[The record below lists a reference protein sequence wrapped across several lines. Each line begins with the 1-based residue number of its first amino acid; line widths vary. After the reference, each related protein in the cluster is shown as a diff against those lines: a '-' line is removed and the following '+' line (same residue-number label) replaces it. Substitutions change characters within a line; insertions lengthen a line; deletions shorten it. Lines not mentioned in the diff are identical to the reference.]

1 VDKKHKKRR
10 ALISVSDKTA
20 VADFARA
27 LAGIGFEI
35 ISTGG
40 TAQALTE
47 AGVDVTPVEKVT
59 GSPEML
65 DGRVKTLHPS
75 IHGGILARRDNPTD
89 MVQLAASGIEPID
102 LVVVNLYPFERT
114 VARENVTLAEA
125 IEQIDIGGPTLLR
138 ASAKNFKDVIVVC
151 DPSDYPAVL
160 AKLDEEGDLTAI
172 ERAWLAAKAFDLTAG
187 YDANI
192 CSYLKALMES
202 EKETGEL
209 AEQSDPE
216 ELKFPARL
224 SLHLRKVENLRY
236 GENPHQGAAVYREEI
251 INAPSLL
258 DAEKLQG
265 KQLSFNNLTDLEAAW
280 QLASEF
286 HGVKFCA
293 IIKHA
298 NPCGAALGR
307 SAAETFEAALAGD
320 PVSAFGGIIAFN
332 CKVDE
337 EAAEK
342 IKELFF
348 ECLIAPGF
356 SKEALS
362 ILRKKKSARVLLCPL
377 REKPIGLDYRRISG
391 GILAQEYD
399 FDFTPR
405 RDWQV
410 PTERKPT
417 REETAAMEFAVRICK
432 HVKSN
437 AIVFANNRRIL
448 GVGAG
453 QMSRV
458 DSALIAATRFDKK
471 EVDDP
476 IVMASDAFFPFRDG
490 LDAGA
495 DAGATAVI
503 QPGGSKRD
511 AEVIKAADERG
522 IAMVFTGRRHFRH

>member
-1 VDKKHKKRR
+1 MDKQSNKRR
-10 ALISVSDKTA
+10 ALLSVSDKTA
-20 VADFARA
+20 VADFAKA

-40 TAQALTE
+40 TAEALSE
-47 AGVDVTPVEKVT
+47 AGIEVIPVEKVT

-65 DGRVKTLHPS
+65 GGRVKTLHPS

-89 MVQLAASGIEPID
+89 MVQLAARGIEPID
-102 LVVVNLYPFERT
+102 LVVVNLYPFEMT
-114 VARENVTLAEA
+114 VAREDVTLAEA

-138 ASAKNFKDVIVVC
+138 AAAKNFRDAIVVC

-172 ERAWLAAKAFDLTAG
+172 ERAWLAAKAFDQTAG

-192 CSYLKALMES
+192 CSYLKAVMES
-202 EKETGEL
+202 KKETGEL

-236 GENPHQGAAVYREEI
+236 GENPHQGAAVYREEK
-251 INAPSLL
+251 INATSLL

-265 KQLSFNNLTDLEAAW
+265 KQLSFNNFTDLEAAW

-307 SAAETFEAALAGD
+307 TAEEAFEAALAAD

-332 CKVDE
+332 CKVDA

-342 IKELFF
+342 IKGLFF
-348 ECLIAPGF
+348 ECLIAP
-356 SKEALS
+356 SYTREALT
-362 ILRKKKSARVLLCPL
+362 ILRKKKSARVLLCPP
-377 REKPIGLDYRRISG
+377 REKTTGLDFRRISG
-391 GILAQEYD
+391 GMLAQEYD
-399 FDFTPR
+399 FDFTLR
-405 RDWQV
+405 SKWQV
-410 PTERKPT
+410 PTMRKPT
-417 REETAAMEFAVRICK
+417 RAETAAMEFAVRICK

-437 AIVFANNRRIL
+437 AIVFSTNRMIL

-458 DSALIAATRFDKK
+458 DSALIAATRFNKND
-471 EVDDP
+471 VMGP

-490 LDAGA
+490 LDAGVE
-495 DAGATAVI
+495 AGATAVI
-503 QPGGSKRD
+503 QPGGSRRD
-511 AEVIKAADERG
+511 AEVIKAADEHEV
-522 IAMVFTGRRHFRH
+522 AMVFTGRRHFRH